1 MNERIEEL
9 LNEAEKSV
17 AFLSNSNESKHKIAM
32 QRFAELIVLEC
43 IEVIVR
49 SEHATLNID
58 NFTDEKA
65 QGIQLG
71 LEFATIDIAEHF
83 GIEE

>member
-1 MNERIEEL
+1 MNERIKEL
-9 LNEAEKSV
+9 AIEAEFSEKDLHIQGDN
-17 AFLSNSNESKHKIAM
+17 FQK
-32 QRFAELIVLEC
+32 FAELIVREC

-49 SEHATLNID
+49 NEHATLNID
-58 NFTDEKA
+58 NFTNEKA

>member
-1 MNERIEEL
+1 MNKRIKEL
-9 LNEAEKSV
+9 AIEAE
-17 AFLSNSNESKHKIAM
+17 FSKKDLHIQGDNFQK
-32 QRFAELIVLEC
+32 FAELLIREC

-49 SEHATLNID
+49 NKHATLNID
-58 NFTDEKA
+58 NFTEEKA

>member
-1 MNERIEEL
+1 MNERIRQL
-9 LNEAEKSV
+9 LNEATVGLEPDLSPQRTVTLNEMEK
-17 AFLSNSNESKHKIAM
+17 
-32 QRFAELIVLEC
+32 FAELIVREC

-49 SEHATLNID
+49 NEHATLNID
-58 NFTDEKA
+58 NFTNEKA

>member
-1 MNERIEEL
+1 MNERLAKLTEQCYEY
-9 LNEAEKSV
+9 NET
-17 AFLSNSNESKHKIAM
+17 M
-32 QRFAELIVLEC
+32 QGAWFNKTKFAELLIREC

-49 SEHATLNID
+49 NEHATLNID

>member
-1 MNERIEEL
+1 MNERLAKLTEQCYEY
-9 LNEAEKSV
+9 NET
-17 AFLSNSNESKHKIAM
+17 M
-32 QRFAELIVLEC
+32 QGAWFNKTKFAELLIREC

-49 SEHATLNID
+49 NEHATLNID
-58 NFTDEKA
+58 NFTNEKA

>member
-1 MNERIEEL
+1 MSERIKEL
-9 LNEAEKSV
+9 VRESTTDSSGKWLSLEDAER
-17 AFLSNSNESKHKIAM
+17 L
-32 QRFAELIVLEC
+32 AELIVKEC

-49 SEHATLNID
+49 NEHASLNVS
-58 NFTDEKA
+58 NFTDDKA

-83 GIEE
+83 GVEE

>member
-1 MNERIEEL
+1 MNERLDKLTEQCYEY
-9 LNEAEKSV
+9 NET
-17 AFLSNSNESKHKIAM
+17 M
-32 QRFAELIVLEC
+32 QGAWFNKTKFAELLIREC

-49 SEHATLNID
+49 NEHATLNID
-58 NFTDEKA
+58 NFTNEKA

>member
-1 MNERIEEL
+1 MNERYKTLWFEAAEL
-9 LNEAEKSV
+9 
-17 AFLSNSNESKHKIAM
+17 ESDPSWEGQTKFMAK
-32 QRFAELIVLEC
+32 FAELIVLDC

-49 SEHATLNID
+49 NEHASLNIS

-83 GIEE
+83 GVEE